1 MYSIYVKGAMDRLR
15 QPCGTSFLIAERER
29 PREGERE
36 REREREAQDSESRTC
51 NSVRGLQ
58 TSITCRFNRSETS
71 HAIRYGLNT
80 ELL

>member
-36 REREREAQDSESRTC
+36 REREREGERE
-51 NSVRGLQ
+51 RGTGLRISYLQ
-58 TSITCRFNRSETS
+58 FRVWAADIYNLQIPS
-71 HAIRYGLNT
+71 L
-80 ELL
+80 

>member
-36 REREREAQDSESRTC
+36 RERERGREREAQDSESRTC
-51 NSVRGLQ
+51 NSVCGLQ
-58 TSITCRFNRSETS
+58 TSITCRFHRCETS
-71 HAIRYGLNT
+71 QDHAEI
-80 ELL
+80 